1 MAVITWLNK
10 IDGLDLN
17 DPQKNVNAADM
28 NEIKSVVNTNEG
40 LTTAAQSN
48 IDTHEALTNNPHSV
62 TKAQVG
68 LSAADNTSDAD
79 KPVSTAQQAALD
91 LKANIN
97 NPTFTTG
104 IITPSIQITGG
115 TPGAQKVLTS
125 DTDGH
130 GTWVATDAAP
140 TNGSTNLVRSDGVFD
155 SINGVIS
162 DMALKAPLASP
173 TFTGIPAAP
182 TAAAATDTTQLATT
196 AFVHDAI
203 GNDTVWGE
211 VPSGAINDVNDTY
224 TIATTAQKLAVYKN
238 GLRQNPSS
246 YTFTPS
252 TNTFVMS
259 VAPETGDTLLTDY
272 QK

>member
-1 MAVITWLNK
+1 MATITWLNK

-17 DPQKNVNAADM
+17 DPQKNVTAADM
-28 NEIKSVVNTNEG
+28 NEIKSVVNTNDG

-68 LSAADNTSDAD
+68 LSAADNTSDTD

-140 TNGSTNLVRSDGVFD
+140 TNGSTNLVRSDGVYD

-162 DMALKAPLASP
+162 DVALKL
-173 TFTGIPAAP
+173 TK
-182 TAAAATDTTQLATT
+182 TD
-196 AFVHDAI
+196 DI
-203 GNDTVWGE
+203 WGE

-224 TIATTAQKLAVYKN
+224 TILTTAQKLAVYKN

-246 YTFTPS
+246 YTFTPG
-252 TNTFVMS
+252 TNTFTMA